1 MSIVLQELLSI
12 VLPVFGCALVGF
24 IWKRVKPEL
33 DEETISE
40 LTVYIG
46 SPCLIFHALITAE
59 SSPEALRSMGLY
71 ALVGI
76 SSTIALAAL
85 LLRFARLEASS
96 FLGPLSFGNTGNLGI
111 PICLFAFGDE
121 GKALGIAYFGVSF
134 LMNSVVGELFFS
146 GSFSLRRVL
155 RSPLV
160 YAALLSVICIG
171 FELEVPT
178 TVLRTTELLGGL
190 AIPLMLIA
198 LGASLA
204 RLVGVKMQTSA
215 LLAGARF
222 VLGLIPALILI
233 AIFKLDELASGVLL
247 LQSTTPVGVFNYVL
261 ARHYAREPDQVAGL
275 IFASTILSIVTI
287 PAMLI
292 FLLG

>member
-1 MSIVLQELLSI
+1 MLQELLSI

-33 DEETISE
+33 DEETLSE

-46 SPCLIFHALITAE
+46 SPCLIFHALVTAE

-71 ALVGI
+71 ALIGI
-76 SSTIALAAL
+76 SSTIALSAVF
-85 LLRFARLEASS
+85 LRMARIEASS

-111 PICLFAFGDE
+111 PICFFAFGNE

-134 LMNSVVGELFFS
+134 LMNSVVGELLFS
-146 GSFSLRRVL
+146 GHFALKRVL

-160 YAALLSVICIG
+160 YAAILSVIVVG

-204 RLVGVKMQTSA
+204 RLADVKMQKSIA
-215 LLAGARF
+215 LAGMRF
-222 VLGLIPALILI
+222 VLGLIPALAL
-233 AIFKLDELASGVLL
+233 AAFFELDHRATGVLL

-275 IFASTILSIVTI
+275 IFASTLLAILTI

-292 FLLG
+292 VLLG

>member
-1 MSIVLQELLSI
+1 MLQELISI

-24 IWKRVKPEL
+24 IWKRAKPEL

-46 SPCLIFHALITAE
+46 SPCLIFHALVTAE
-59 SSPEALRSMGLY
+59 SSPEALSSMGLY
-71 ALVGI
+71 ALIGI
-76 SSTIALAAL
+76 SSTIVLAAIF
-85 LLRFARLEASS
+85 LRAARYEASS

-111 PICLFAFGDE
+111 PICFFAFGDE

-160 YAALLSVICIG
+160 YAALLSVLVIG
-171 FELEVPT
+171 LDLEVPT

-204 RLVGVKMQTSA
+204 RLAGVKMRKSA
-215 LLAGARF
+215 LLAATRF
-222 VLGLIPALILI
+222 VLGLIPALAIL
-233 AIFKLDELASGVLL
+233 AIFDLDQRASGVLL

-275 IFASTILSIVTI
+275 IFASTLLSIVSI
-287 PAMLI
+287 PLMLI

>member
-1 MSIVLQELLSI
+1 MLQELISI

-24 IWKRVKPEL
+24 VWKRVKPEL

-46 SPCLIFHALITAE
+46 SPCLIFHALVTAE

-71 ALVGI
+71 AFLGI
-76 SSTIALAAL
+76 SSTIL
-85 LLRFARLEASS
+85 LSAFFLRGVRFEASS

-160 YAALLSVICIG
+160 YAALLSVVVIA
-171 FELEVPT
+171 FDLEVPT

-204 RLVGVKMQTSA
+204 RLVGVKMGKSG
-215 LLAGARF
+215 LLAGVRF
-222 VLGLIPALILI
+222 LFGLLPALAII
-233 AIFKLDELASGVLL
+233 AIFKLDPLASGVLL

-275 IFASTILSIVTI
+275 IFASTLLSIITI
-287 PAMLI
+287 PMMLI
-292 FLLG
+292 FLLD

>member
-1 MSIVLQELLSI
+1 MLQELLSI

-33 DEETISE
+33 DEETLSE

-46 SPCLIFHALITAE
+46 SPCLIFHALVTAE

-71 ALVGI
+71 ALIGI
-76 SSTIALAAL
+76 SSTIALSAVF
-85 LLRFARLEASS
+85 LRMARIEASS

-111 PICLFAFGDE
+111 PICFFAFGNE

-134 LMNSVVGELFFS
+134 LMNSVVGELLFS
-146 GSFSLRRVL
+146 GHFALKRVL

-160 YAALLSVICIG
+160 YAAILSVIVVG

-204 RLVGVKMQTSA
+204 RLAGVKMQKASLSPGCASSSVSSQRSRSPRSSSWTIARPACSSFNRRRRSA
-215 LLAGARF
+215 
-222 VLGLIPALILI
+222 
-233 AIFKLDELASGVLL
+233 S
-247 LQSTTPVGVFNYVL
+247 STTSSRGITRVSLTKSRGSSLPPHSSRF
-261 ARHYAREPDQVAGL
+261 
-275 IFASTILSIVTI
+275 
-287 PAMLI
+287 
-292 FLLG
+292 